1 MTAIKHTIRVTIWV
15 FVALFFTLPIFFH
28 IPAVQRWVGNTVAD
42 ALSKKFGTTVT
53 VERVDPGLF
62 NRLIV
67 DHLMMLDQQG
77 DTLLAANRVAVK
89 VDILPLFQNRISISS
104 AQLFGLDARLSK
116 ANATAKPNYQFVLD
130 SLASKD
136 TTKHT
141 PLDLHISTLILRHGS
156 IRYDRRDKALSAT
169 FNPNHLWLREISS
182 HIVIPHITD
191 NSVTVEVK
199 KLSMLEQSG
208 LDIRKFHVLLKTS
221 KGQGARIE
229 DFALELPHSQLSLS
243 PCHIDGSGNW
253 QGTVLPSVITLSD
266 LTPFLPQLSHFK
278 TPLHLAIRLH
288 GNKDGV
294 TADWLHIF
302 TANGL
307 FNLSMHGR
315 VRHFKAPAWQAE
327 IRHLTASGST
337 IKLIFDNLGKR
348 FRIPEVVTR
357 LGNVYFQG
365 QVAGRSP
372 RTPAERGRYTGLAA
386 LSVRGVLHSSAGNAR
401 LDAWQRVQQFGARL
415 ETAHFDL
422 GRILANDKLGTLA
435 TAITVSG
442 TFTPRDYPDM
452 NARGLISRF
461 TYDGYTYRDISLDAA
476 FHQQIFSG
484 KVAINDPR
492 ASFHAE
498 GHYAL
503 PTKTYALTAMINRLM
518 PGELLKKKIPEPSY
532 ALENIQL
539 KTENDGRHTSL
550 QVKAPFAEAEISG
563 HYSYAD
569 LATSVMTI
577 IKRHLPTAPGLTMP
591 KQQSSAA
598 YTFHTTVTDDHW
610 LHALFGIPLRLNGSS
625 LHAEGLVDTR
635 MNRIELVADAPVLQ
649 WKDTELKDITVT
661 GHTVGDS
668 LRCTAA
674 VALASGPSFTL
685 HADAAHNRLGALL
698 DYNNGSTTT
707 PIRGTLSTHT
717 QFYRSER
724 GRDAAHIVVHPSDLM
739 IKDTTWHIEP
749 GDILYEKNRL
759 QIDHFALGRGDQHI
773 IASGLATNNAQDSV
787 FVDLQH
793 VDVDYIL
800 NLVNFH
806 SVDFGGKASGRTYI
820 ASAFGHPE
828 AAANL
833 RVDDFTFEEGE
844 MGTLQAHA
852 SYNREKEQIELQSM
866 AVDGPGATTHID
878 GYISPAHDAIDLAI
892 RADGTPLYFMNS
904 FGSAFLSDVKAKG
917 YGEVDLVGKLSAINL
932 VGDLTATG
940 SLHVKSTNT
949 DYWLE
954 HAPVHCIPNEI
965 IFTGDTIKDIQGH
978 EGLVTGAIHHH
989 NLGRLTYDLQIDAHN
1004 LLSYN
1009 HPNFDDDSYC
1019 GVVWA
1024 TGTCKIHGIS
1034 GETDIDIQAR
1044 PEKGS
1049 VFSYNTAAT
1058 GASRTSDFIHWN
1070 DVTPKE
1076 DTIVTDNGPR
1086 RGAVPDI
1093 PSDLHINFLIDCTP
1107 DLTLKVITDP
1117 TTNDYISLNGEGS
1130 IKANWFNKGSFD
1142 MFGNYNVDRGIYR
1155 LTVQNVIR
1163 KDFHFQPGGTIAF
1176 GGDPFKAA
1184 LNLQAVYTVNSV
1196 PLSDLQLG
1204 NSFSKNNIKVNCLMN
1219 ISGTTGQPHVD
1230 FGLDTPTL
1238 DNDARQMV
1246 FSVIN
1251 GEEEMNQQV
1260 LYLLAVGRFMTQGSN
1275 NALAEQNQQQSQTSL
1290 AMQSILSGTLSQQ
1303 LNNVLS
1309 TVMNNTNFNVGANI
1323 STGDEGFN
1331 NAEYEGILNGSL
1343 FNNRL
1348 LFNGQFGYRDS
1359 KNSATPSFIGDFDL
1373 RYLLTPNGN
1382 FAIRVYNQT
1391 NDRYFTRNSLT
1402 TQGLGFIIKKD
1413 FNGFRDLFRK
1423 SKKVKK

>member
-15 FVALFFTLPIFFH
+15 IVALFLTIPLLFH
-28 IPAVQRWVGNTVAD
+28 VPAVQRWVGSTVAH
-42 ALSKKFGTTVT
+42 ALSEKFGTTVT

-156 IRYDRRDKALSAT
+156 IRYDRHDKALSAS

-182 HIVIPHITD
+182 HIVIPRITD

-199 KLSMLEQSG
+199 KLSMREQSG
-208 LDIRKFHVLLKTS
+208 LDIRKCHVLFTTT
-221 KGQGARIE
+221 KGQDTRIE
-229 DFALELPHSQLSLS
+229 HFALELPHSQLTLG
-243 PCHIDGSGNW
+243 PVRIDNSGHW
-253 QGTVLPSVITLSD
+253 QGDILPSVVTLSD
-266 LTPFLPQLSHFK
+266 LKPFLPQLSHFK
-278 TPLHLAIRLH
+278 TPLHLAVRLH
-288 GNKDGV
+288 GNKDGI
-294 TADWLHIF
+294 TAERLHLY

-307 FNLSMHGR
+307 FNLSMNGS
-315 VRHFKAPAWQAE
+315 VRHFKAPSWQAE

-337 IKLIFDNLGKR
+337 IKFIFNDLGKQL
-348 FRIPEVVTR
+348 RIPEAITR

-386 LSVRGVLHSSAGNAR
+386 LSVNGVLHSSAGNAH
-401 LDAWQRVQQFGARL
+401 LNAWQRVQQFGARL
-415 ETAHFDL
+415 QTAHFDI
-422 GRILANDKLGTLA
+422 GRVLANDKLGTLA
-435 TAITVSG
+435 TAITISG

-452 NARGLISRF
+452 TARGLISRF
-461 TYDGYTYRDISLDAA
+461 TYDGYTYRDISLNAVL
-476 FHQQIFSG
+476 HRQILSG
-484 KVAINDPR
+484 KVTINDPR

-503 PTKTYALTAMINRLM
+503 PTRTYTLTAMINRLM
-518 PGELLKKKIPEPSY
+518 PGELLKEKIPEPSF
-532 ALENIQL
+532 ALKDIL
-539 KTENDGRHTSL
+539 LRTEHDGYHTSL
-550 QVKAPFAEAEISG
+550 QVKAPFADAEISG
-563 HYSYAD
+563 HYNYTD
-569 LATSVMTI
+569 LVASVMTI
-577 IKRHLPTAPGLTMP
+577 IKHHLPTAPGLTIP
-591 KQQSSAA
+591 KQKPSAA
-598 YTFHTTVTDDHW
+598 YTFHTTITDDHW
-610 LHALFGIPLRLNGSS
+610 LHALFGIPLRLNGTTF
-625 LHAEGLVDTR
+625 HAEGLVDTHL
-635 MNRIELVADAPVLQ
+635 NRIELIAEAPSLQ
-649 WKDTELKDITVT
+649 WKDTELKNINVT
-661 GHTVGDS
+661 GHTVDNS
-668 LRCTAA
+668 LRCTAS

-685 HADAAHNRLGALL
+685 HADAAKNRLGALL

-707 PIRGTLSTHT
+707 PIRGSLSTHT

-724 GRDAAHIVVHPSDLM
+724 GRDAAHIVIHPSELM
-739 IKDTTWHIEP
+739 IKDTTWNIEP
-749 GDILYEKNRL
+749 GDILFEKDRL
-759 QIDHFALGRGDQHI
+759 QIDHFALGRGNQHI
-773 IASGLATNNAQDSV
+773 MVSGQATNNAQDSV
-787 FVDLQH
+787 FVDLQQ

-806 SVDFGGKASGRTYI
+806 SVDFGGKASGRVYI
-820 ASAFGHPE
+820 TSAFRHPE
-828 AAANL
+828 AAADL
-833 RVDDFTFEEGE
+833 RVEDFTFEEGE

-852 SYNREKEQIELQSM
+852 SYNQEKGRIELQST
-866 AVDGPGATTHID
+866 AVDGPGATTHIN
-878 GYISPAHDAIDLAI
+878 GYISPAHDAINLAI
-892 RADGTPLYFMNS
+892 KADGTPLAFMNS
-904 FGSAFLSDVKAKG
+904 FGSGFLSDVKAKG

-932 VGDLTATG
+932 VGDLNATG
-940 SLHVKSTNT
+940 SLHIKSTNT
-949 DYWLE
+949 DYWLD
-954 HAPVHCIPNEI
+954 HAPIHCIPNEI
-965 IFTGDTIKDIQGH
+965 IFTGDTIRDIQGH
-978 EGLVTGAIHHH
+978 KGLVTGAIHHH
-989 NLGRLTYDLQIDAHN
+989 NLARLTYDLQINAQN
-1004 LLSYN
+1004 LLCYN
-1009 HPNFDDDSYC
+1009 RPTFEDDSYC

-1024 TGTCKIHGIS
+1024 TGTCKIHGVS
-1034 GETDIDIQAR
+1034 GETDIDIHVR

-1049 VFSYNTAAT
+1049 VFSYNTAST
-1058 GASRTSDFIHWN
+1058 GEVGSSDFIHWN
-1070 DVTPKE
+1070 DATPKT
-1076 DTIVTDNGPR
+1076 DTIVTDNGLQR
-1086 RGAVPDI
+1086 DNVPDI

-1359 KNSATPSFIGDFDL
+1359 KNNASPSFIGDFDL